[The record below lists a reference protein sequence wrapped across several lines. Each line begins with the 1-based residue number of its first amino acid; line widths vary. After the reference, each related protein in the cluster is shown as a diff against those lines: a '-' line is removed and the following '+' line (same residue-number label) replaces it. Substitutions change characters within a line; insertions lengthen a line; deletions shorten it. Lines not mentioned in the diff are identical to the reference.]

1 MALDEYQFMV
11 SNFTTPRVAVQA
23 PATSPTLHLVVQYNN
38 GVPGSRNVWYWAI
51 NGLVGNGGGTFKSA
65 DVDLTAANVI
75 KPFADPIP
83 ARHRAFPAGMID
95 SRPTDAIWRNN
106 RLTFVSTQTCTP
118 IGDASSRTASAS
130 RS

>member
-1 MALDEYQFMV
+1 MALDEYQLMV
-11 SNFTTPRVAVQA
+11 SNFTTPSVQT

-51 NGLVGNGGGTFKSA
+51 NGLVGNGGGTKSA

-83 ARHRAFPAGMID
+83 RASLPARSRQDPAPLTPSGGKRAD
-95 SRPTDAIWRNN
+95 L
-106 RLTFVSTQTCTP
+106 RLDPDLHS
-118 IGDASSRTASAS
+118 DR
-130 RS
+130 

>member
-83 ARHRAFPAGMID
+83 RASLPAR
-95 SRPTDAIWRNN
+95 SR
-106 RLTFVSTQTCTP
+106 Q
-118 IGDASSRTASAS
+118 G
-130 RS
+130 